1 MSLPFNLTRRGTCAV
16 AAAALFVVG
25 GAGGALAGKAFGP
38 TVEMAPMRP
47 TAIRALTAGDDIVTI
62 RGQVAEVFGNKFV
75 ASDGSGRAL
84 VDLGRAG
91 EDKALVAPG
100 QTVSVQGRFDR
111 GMLRA
116 SFLVDATNKVLPL
129 GPAGGP
135 GEHRGPGGPG
145 GPGRHGPDGPPPP
158 PPPPADGA
166 APPPPPPAGG
176 AAPVAPPAPV
186 AAQPTQG

>member
-1 MSLPFNLTRRGTCAV
+1 MPLPFNLSRRGTCAI
-16 AAAALFVVG
+16 AAATLFVVG

-47 TAIRALTAGDDIVTI
+47 TAIRSLTAGDDIVTI

-91 EDKALVAPG
+91 EDAALVAPG
-100 QTVSVQGRFDR
+100 QTVSVQGRYDR
-111 GMLRA
+111 GMLHA
-116 SFLVDATNKVLPL
+116 SFLVDAANKVLPL
-129 GPAGGP
+129 GPRPGGP

-145 GPGRHGPDGPPPP
+145 GPGRHGPD
-158 PPPPADGA
+158 
-166 APPPPPPAGG
+166 APPPPPVAGG
-176 AAPVAPPAPV
+176 AAPVAPAPAVP
-186 AAQPTQG
+186 AAPAPTQG

>member
-1 MSLPFNLTRRGTCAV
+1 MTSRFSLNRRTTCAI
-16 AAAALFVVG
+16 AAATMFVVG

-47 TAIRALTAGDDIVTI
+47 TAIRALTSGTDIVTV

-91 EDKALVAPG
+91 DDAALVAPG

-111 GMLRA
+111 GMLHA
-116 SFLVDATNKVLPL
+116 SFLVDGDNKVVAL
-129 GPAGGP
+129 GPVGGSPHDRPGPHGP
-135 GEHRGPGGPG
+135 GPH
-145 GPGRHGPDGPPPP
+145 GPGRPGPDGAP
-158 PPPPADGA
+158 PPPPADKASA
-166 APPPPPPAGG
+166 APAPTNSWSPIETAGG
-176 AAPVAPPAPV
+176 
-186 AAQPTQG
+186 G